1 MASVSP
7 ATPPNAHVPPRP
19 LASPLSTPV
28 PQPSNQAEL
37 VARLCERPR
46 GFAWFLGAGASRAAG
61 LPTATDLVWDLKWR
75 HYCREENQDIDRR
88 DLQNGAVRARV
99 QAYFDARGFPSPWDD
114 DEYAVYFE
122 RIFGSDRERQRNY
135 IAAHLAEERVS
146 LSVGNRAFGA
156 LLSAGLIRVAFTTN
170 FDSVVEKAAAEVGRR
185 PLPVYHL
192 EGARAA
198 NTALDNEDFPFY
210 CKLHGDFRYDS
221 LKNLAPDLRN
231 QNEELSSCLV
241 NAANRF
247 GFVVSGYSGRDE
259 SVMRLFHRVLD
270 SPNPFPHGLYWTVMN
285 GSDVPP
291 PVRRLV
297 DAAVSRGVAAAV
309 VEIQTFDAFMLH
321 LWRNI
326 ENKPAALDA
335 KVRKSRPATVDIPL
349 PPTAPH
355 GPLVRLAG
363 LPILSM
369 PQRCQSLAFGAP
381 KDWDELRDVMVDSK
395 ERLVLTKGDAVLAW
409 GAGQELR
416 AAFGPDLLS
425 IAEAPLP
432 VDLRSPENYH
442 VKGFVERAL
451 ALSLIRGRPLLTR
464 TRGSA
469 TYLIANPHAPSRA
482 DLEPLSD
489 VVGKARG
496 TVPGLHTDP
505 TPDRPRS
512 EPVEWA
518 EALRISVTYANGRPW
533 LLLHPELWIWPP
545 RARRDARD
553 FMQHRR
559 RDRYNAKHNRLL
571 DAWLRVLLGDHRRGS
586 PVELSP
592 FDGGGDAENP
602 RFLLSS
608 RTAFARR
615 LSG

>member
-1 MASVSP
+1 M
-7 ATPPNAHVPPRP
+7 PPP
-19 LASPLSTPV
+19 L
-28 PQPSNQAEL
+28 NQAEL
-37 VARLCERPR
+37 VARLCERPPS
-46 GFAWFLGAGASRAAG
+46 FAWFLGAGASRAAG
-61 LPTATDLVWDLKWR
+61 LPTATDLIWDLKWR
-75 HYCREENQDIDRR
+75 HYCRQENQDIDRR

-99 QAYFDARGFPSPWDD
+99 QAYFDARCFPSPWGD

-156 LLSAGLIRVAFTTN
+156 LLAAGLVRVAFTTN
-170 FDSVVEKAAAEVGRR
+170 FDNVVEKAVAELGNS

-198 NTALDNEDFPFY
+198 NTALDNEDFPLY

-221 LKNLAPDLRN
+221 LKNLTTDLRN
-231 QNEELSSCLV
+231 QNEELSSCLL
-241 NAANRF
+241 NTANRF

-285 GSDVPP
+285 GSVAPP
-291 PVRRLV
+291 PVRHLV
-297 DAAVSRGVAAAV
+297 DAALSKGVLAAV

-326 ENKPAALDA
+326 ENKPLALDA
-335 KVRKSRPATVDIPL
+335 KVRKSRLATVDIPL
-349 PPTAPH
+349 PSKARH

-363 LPILSM
+363 LPLLSM
-369 PQRCQSLAFGAP
+369 PERCQSLTFASP
-381 KDWDELRDVMVDSK
+381 KDWGELRRIMVDSK
-395 ERLVLTKGDAVLAW
+395 EQLVLTKGDAVLAW
-409 GAGQELR
+409 GAGHEIR

-425 IAEAPLP
+425 IAEARMPE
-432 VDLRSPENYH
+432 DLRVPKNYH
-442 VKGFVERAL
+442 VKSFVERAL

-464 TRGSA
+464 TRGPA
-469 TYLIANPHAPSRA
+469 TYLIANPHAPSRT
-482 DLEPLSD
+482 DLAPLSA

-505 TPDRPRS
+505 APDRPQS
-512 EPVEWA
+512 DEVEWA
-518 EALRISVTYANGRPW
+518 EALRISVTYANDRPW

-545 RARRDARD
+545 RARKDARD

-559 RDRYNAKHNRLL
+559 RDRFNAKHNRLL
-571 DAWLRVLLGDHRRGS
+571 DAWLRIVLGDHQRAS
-586 PVELSP
+586 SLELSP
-592 FDGGGDAENP
+592 FASGEDAENP

-615 LSG
+615 ISG